1 MLPLEIA
8 AMVLEHLNFKQ
19 IVYVAQIAV
28 PRSLLIVIF
37 KGHPARIKTM
47 GQLPVLNARLMDAD

>member
-1 MLPLEIA
+1 
-8 AMVLEHLNFKQ
+8 MVLEHLNFKQ